1 MGFADEQGKAM
12 LESVD
17 KPPASRFPPTDA
29 ERVILREA
37 VVQWS
42 RVREEK
48 LKALVDLLGEQTP
61 EPRFDKWRDHVRS
74 LKDALA
80 TFCNTQARLAQ
91 PPTEWSA
98 RFVASNGVAETAFV
112 DAIEAAVVA
121 AEGRDTLTKYVHD
134 VREEIKSLETKWQSI
149 TASHRSYESQE
160 HAVIEQVERMIN
172 EATSSARDAHTKL
185 IEAITASVKSAADQ
199 LDRVPEGGADA
210 ADVPANNAIQIIGN
224 MIERWQYLKTG
235 IEDQKYRFES
245 YFREELGTPL
255 FLFQEF
261 RQETQRF
268 IDKFGYEDAV
278 EALTDGLR
286 GLDAIVSR
294 GGTSSANQADAKTF
308 AEAAKIMLQGHGN
321 TAKNTWD
328 DFVTKHKGK
337 FLGPV
342 SPDFAKAL
350 LDRETFQRKYDR
362 LAVADLHT
370 LAKMWRDGSRTVYGV
385 DFSGLPPHVAETYK
399 AALRPSLERLD
410 AILAD
415 PVLDRFREAFNRALE
430 NASGKINY
438 R

>member
-1 MGFADEQGKAM
+1 M

-17 KPPASRFPPTDA
+17 GAVAMIPPTDA
-29 ERVILREA
+29 EKKILREA
-37 VVQWS
+37 IVQWS
-42 RVREEK
+42 KVREEK
-48 LKALVDLLGEQTP
+48 LDALVKLLGEQTP
-61 EPRFDKWRDHVRS
+61 DPRFDKWREHVRS

-80 TFCNTQARLAQ
+80 TFCSTQARLQQ

-112 DAIEAAVVA
+112 DALEAAVVA
-121 AEGRDTLTKYVHD
+121 AEARDTLTKYVRD
-134 VREEIKSLETKWQSI
+134 VREEIKSLETKWESI

-172 EATSSARDAHTKL
+172 EATSNARDAHTKL
-185 IEAITASVKSAADQ
+185 VEAVSASVKSTADQ
-199 LDRVPEGGADA
+199 LDRIPEGGADPA
-210 ADVPANNAIQIIGN
+210 GIPADNAIKIIGK
-224 MIERWQYLKTG
+224 MIECWQYLKAG

-255 FLFQEF
+255 FLFQDF

-362 LAVADLHT
+362 LAVADLHA

>member
-1 MGFADEQGKAM
+1 M

-17 KPPASRFPPTDA
+17 GAVAMIPPTDA
-29 ERVILREA
+29 EKKILREA
-37 VVQWS
+37 IVQWS
-42 RVREEK
+42 KVREEK
-48 LKALVDLLGEQTP
+48 LDALVKLLGEQTP
-61 EPRFDKWRDHVRS
+61 DPRFDKWREHVRS

-80 TFCNTQARLAQ
+80 TFCSTQARLQQ

-112 DAIEAAVVA
+112 DALEAAVVA
-121 AEGRDTLTKYVHD
+121 AEARDTLTKYVRD
-134 VREEIKSLETKWQSI
+134 VREEIKSLETKWESI

-172 EATSSARDAHTKL
+172 EATSNARDAHTKL
-185 IEAITASVKSAADQ
+185 VEAVSASVKSTADQ
-199 LDRVPEGGADA
+199 LDRLPEGGTDTAN
-210 ADVPANNAIQIIGN
+210 VPADNAIKIIGN
-224 MIERWQYLKTG
+224 MIERWQYLKAG
-235 IEDQKYRFES
+235 IEDQKYRFEG

-255 FLFQEF
+255 LLFQDF
-261 RQETQRF
+261 RQDTQKF
-268 IDKFGYEDAV
+268 IDDFGYEDAV